1 MASVTIEKRSTWAQ
15 YIVMGLL
22 TLRKEGRDNQWFV
35 DHFSKAPYESSRAW
49 EPWKGGVFIHY
60 MGSRFAW
67 SPDSET
73 DCRKKIAGMFPAH
86 WEECGDIEYNFL
98 VCPHGKIY
106 EGRGYERGEANGGA
120 FIDVDRTKSLGR
132 NTAFY
137 SIQGM
142 IGVQDNPTSE
152 MLASM
157 RSLVLHLRYERPDHQ
172 TAGNHIFPH
181 SAGGWP
187 TECPGEDLT
196 PLAKKGEYLDAHPP
210 NTGGGK
216 PPIPPPA
223 PVVQIISRSA
233 WGARP
238 PREVAKV
245 PTSERTGFV
254 VHYSAGPP
262 SQTVRAIQNYH
273 MDSNGW
279 WDIGYNF
286 LVDTGGRIYEG
297 RGWNNEGAHTRGYN
311 RTHIAVCFIGRD
323 GDATAAAKRAI
334 RSLYEKTNGVVGRTL
349 STTYHSALDSTQCPG
364 DDLRAWV
371 RSGMPVDGLS
381 EVVGG
386 GEAGTPGQMR
396 TVRSQQQAVN
406 GLGYTPP
413 LNVDGSFGPKTE
425 AGVKW
430 LQAKVGVAADGIWGP
445 LTESA
450 YRAYTGTGTSGN
462 GLTSIRSVASQQRAV
477 NSLGHTPA
485 LDVDGSFGPRT
496 EAGVKWLQAKVGTP
510 ADGMW
515 GPGTEAAYNTYTGGE
530 ATYSDGGLTTIR
542 PVAYQQHAVN
552 GLGHTP
558 PLDVDGIFGPR
569 TETGVKWLQL
579 KVGVSADGMWG
590 PDTEAAYGSYEDGAR
605 LPVDGVFG
613 PRTVAATQQAV
624 GVTADGVWGP
634 ESTRGLQRHLN
645 TWAGAGLV
653 VDGDFGPGTVKALQR
668 HLNSMTGAGLTV
680 DGDFGPGTVKAL
692 QTTLNQGRL

>member
-15 YIVMGLL
+15 YIIMGLL
-22 TLRKEGRDNQWFV
+22 TLRKEGRDNGWFV
-35 DHFSKAPYESSRAW
+35 DYYSKPPRESSRAW

-60 MGSRFAW
+60 MGSRFSF

-73 DCRKKIAGMFPAH
+73 ECRKKIAAMFPPD
-86 WEECGDIEYNFL
+86 WEESGDILYNFL

-120 FIDVDRTKSLGR
+120 YIDVDRTRSLGR

-142 IGVQDNPTSE
+142 LAKSDRPTSE
-152 MLASM
+152 MLTSM
-157 RSLVLHLRYERPDHQ
+157 RNLVFHLRYELPDHQ
-172 TAGNHIFPH
+172 KAGGLIYPH

-187 TECPGEDLT
+187 TECPGEHLT
-196 PLAKKGEYLDAHPP
+196 PLAKRGEYLDAHPP
-210 NTGGGK
+210 GTGGGDK
-216 PPIPPPA
+216 PGPGA
-223 PVVQIISRSA
+223 PQIRIISRSG

-254 VHYSAGPP
+254 VHYSAGPT

-286 LVDTGGRIYEG
+286 LVDHDGRLYEG
-297 RGWNNEGAHTRGYN
+297 RGWDNEGAHTRGHN
-311 RTHIAVCFIGRD
+311 RSHIAVCFIGRD
-323 GDATAAAKRAI
+323 GDATPAAKRAI
-334 RSLYEKTNGVVGRTL
+334 RSLYEKTNGIVGRRL

-364 DDLRAWV
+364 DDLRSWV

-381 EVVGG
+381 DVIGG
-386 GEAGTPGQMR
+386 GEAGTPGSMR
-396 TVRSQQQAVN
+396 SVVSQQTAVN

-413 LNVDGSFGPKTE
+413 LDVDGMFGPRTE

-430 LQAKVGVAADGIWGP
+430 LQTKVGVAADGIWGP
-445 LTESA
+445 MTESA
-450 YRAYTGTGTSGN
+450 YRAYIGTGTSSN

-477 NSLGHTPA
+477 NGLGYSPA
-485 LDVDGSFGPRT
+485 LDVDGIFGPRT
-496 EAGVKWLQAKVGTP
+496 EAGVKWLQTKVGVA
-510 ADGMW
+510 ADGLW
-515 GPGTEAAYNTYTGGE
+515 GPATESAYNDHTGGE

-542 PVAYQQHAVN
+542 SVSYQQRAVN
-552 GLGHTP
+552 GLGYRP
-558 PLDVDGIFGPR
+558 ALDVDGIFGPR
-569 TETGVKWLQL
+569 TEAGVKWLQT
-579 KVGVSADGMWG
+579 KVGVGADGLWG
-590 PDTEAAYGSYEDGAR
+590 PDTESAYGRYDDGAR
-605 LPVDGVFG
+605 LTVDGEFG
-613 PRTVAATQQAV
+613 QKTVTATQQAI

-634 ESTRGLQRHLN
+634 ESVRALQRHLN
-645 TWAGAGLV
+645 TWAAAGLT
-653 VDGDFGPGTVKALQR
+653 VDGGFGPTTVKALQR

-680 DGDFGPGTVKAL
+680 DGDFGPGTIKAL
-692 QTTLNQGRL
+692 QTALNQGRL